1 MVTGTPS
8 GEKKKKNYF
17 VCFWCSVMLAG
28 VFCGG
33 FVLSVVAGELC
44 GGRRSCNGHRK
55 KKKKKR
61 MPA

>member
-1 MVTGTPS
+1 METGTPS
-8 GEKKKKNYF
+8 GGKKKKE

-33 FVLSVVAGELC
+33 FLSCLWWPRVMWWSAELQQPLEEK
-44 GGRRSCNGHRK
+44 RK
-55 KKKKKR
+55 K